1 MRRRLALVS
10 AAVTA
15 MVVLAFVVPLAG
27 LVRSLARDRVLVT
40 AEREAQNTAR
50 ALSVVLPEAGVE
62 GARVLVGSGSLPA
75 NQQITVALPDG
86 TMLGAVVPFDEYFAR
101 AAGSEAFR
109 QEVTGGEAIFVPV
122 FLADEESAA
131 VVRVF
136 VTQEELT
143 RNVGAS
149 WVVLGALG
157 LALVGLAALVADRL
171 ARSIVEPVRVLS
183 AAAHLMGEG
192 DLDARVEPAGPPEVV
207 EVGHAFN
214 RLGARIRNLISEE
227 RESVADLSH
236 RLRTPLTAL
245 RLDAGAAEDPELA
258 AQLAED
264 LDELERTVDHI
275 IHEARR
281 QVREGPGVVADVAAI
296 VQDRL
301 EFWGALAEDQGRRW
315 SSDLDPG
322 PLRTAAHAG
331 DVAAAVD
338 ALLGNVLAHTPDG
351 SPYSVDLRRDG
362 RFIVLTIGDQGP
374 GFFDQGVVARGAS
387 SSGSTG
393 LGLDIVRRTAEASGG
408 DLDIGPTAD
417 GGARVIVRFELIDL

>member
-15 MVVLAFVVPLAG
+15 MVVLAFVIPLAG

-40 AEREAQNTAR
+40 AEREAQTQAQ
-50 ALSVVLPEAGVE
+50 ALGVVLPEAGID
-62 GARVLVGSGSLPA
+62 GARVLVGSGKLP
-75 NQQITVALPDG
+75 NDELLTVTLSDG
-86 TMLGAVVPFDEYFAR
+86 TMLGAEVPFDGGFAR
-101 AAGSEAFR
+101 AAEGEAFR
-109 QEVTGGEAIFVPV
+109 QRVTGGEAIFVPV
-122 FLADEESAA
+122 FLAGEPFA

-149 WVVLGALG
+149 WAVLGALG
-157 LALVGLAALVADRL
+157 IALVGLAALVADRL
-171 ARSIVEPVRVLS
+171 ARSIVEPVLVLS
-183 AAAHLMGEG
+183 TAAHRMGEG
-192 DLDARVEPAGPPEVV
+192 DLDATVEPAGPPEVI

-214 RLGARIRNLISEE
+214 RLGSRIRTLISEE

-245 RLDAGAAEDPELA
+245 RLDVGAIDDSEVA
-258 AQLAED
+258 ARIAED
-264 LDELERTVDHI
+264 LDDLERTVDHVI
-275 IHEARR
+275 NEARR
-281 QVREGPGVVADVAAI
+281 QVREGPGVLADVASI
-296 VQDRL
+296 VRDRL

-315 SSDLDPG
+315 SSDLDSG

-331 DVAAAVD
+331 DIAAALD

-351 SPYSVDLRRDG
+351 VPYSVSLHPVG
-362 RFIVLTIGDQGP
+362 RFAVLTIEDRGSGFSDQA
-374 GFFDQGVVARGAS
+374 VVERGTS

-408 DLDIGPTAD
+408 DLDIGRSVA
-417 GGARVIVRFELIDL
+417 GGARAIVRFGLTDF

>member
-236 RLRTPLTAL
+236 RLRP
-245 RLDAGAAEDPELA
+245 R
-258 AQLAED
+258 
-264 LDELERTVDHI
+264 
-275 IHEARR
+275 
-281 QVREGPGVVADVAAI
+281 
-296 VQDRL
+296 
-301 EFWGALAEDQGRRW
+301 
-315 SSDLDPG
+315 
-322 PLRTAAHAG
+322 
-331 DVAAAVD
+331 
-338 ALLGNVLAHTPDG
+338 
-351 SPYSVDLRRDG
+351 
-362 RFIVLTIGDQGP
+362 
-374 GFFDQGVVARGAS
+374 
-387 SSGSTG
+387 
-393 LGLDIVRRTAEASGG
+393 
-408 DLDIGPTAD
+408 
-417 GGARVIVRFELIDL
+417 